1 MYGKSY
7 GRITNL
13 VTNENLQDFD
23 ESQPYLTSYKIENVD
38 QNKVY

>member
-13 VTNENLQDFD
+13 VTNSKIDDFN
-23 ESQPYLTSYKIENVD
+23 ETQPYLTSYKLENID
-38 QNKVY
+38 

>member
-13 VTNENLQDFD
+13 VTNDKLQDFD
-23 ESQPYLTSYKIENVD
+23 ESKPYLTTYKLENVN